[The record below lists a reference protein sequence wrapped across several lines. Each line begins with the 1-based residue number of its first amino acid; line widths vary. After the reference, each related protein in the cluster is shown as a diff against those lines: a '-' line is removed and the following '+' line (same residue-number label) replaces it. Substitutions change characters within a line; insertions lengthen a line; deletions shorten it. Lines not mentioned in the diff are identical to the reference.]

1 MKKENWRINLN
12 PGLRYYL
19 EKLILESY
27 SHKQSIDSAG
37 DKSKA
42 QVWVALGILYKRISE
57 IESKINYLE
66 ESLKVM
72 FKGKNK
78 KISIE
83 NRKKAEA
90 EVEKII
96 RDLASGNRIEAKEK
110 PVKKTGSKNKK
121 SNQSIIKVARS
132 L

>member
-27 SHKQSIDSAG
+27 SHKQSIDSAE

-42 QVWVALGILYKRISE
+42 QVWVALGIVYKRLSE

-72 FKGKNK
+72 FKGENK

-110 PVKKTGSKNKK
+110 PAKKTSSKNRK